1 MAEHEMR
8 LEPVDD
14 ASAWTRAEMQNDTSW
29 IYRLSDEETVEIE
42 AALKEVVAKGM
53 AHKDITEADFPLPHF
68 GPTVTKLRNQIEDGR
83 GIAVLKGMPVEGKS
97 VEEIELMYAG
107 VAAHVGHSIVQDPQG
122 SLIDHVCDR
131 GISYDNIAVRGYT
144 TNAELTPHCDSGD
157 IVSLLCVRQAKE
169 GGINTL
175 ASSIAIYNEILA
187 KHREYLDALYTGFHY
202 NLRGSGPPGK
212 YQDITA
218 HRVPVY
224 SYHQGKLSCRF
235 NQKAMLTAEQLP
247 GVPPLSQLE
256 KDAINK
262 IAELSVREDLG
273 TDVMLESGDWLL
285 LSNHTVFHTRAAF
298 EDWDEPEKKRLLLR
312 KWINI
317 PNARE
322 LTWEFGDHYNT
333 GIRQGP
339 WIKDEPG
346 QVVTVV

>member
-1 MAEHEMR
+1 MAEYDML
-8 LEPVDD
+8 LEPLRD
-14 ASAWTRAEMQNDTSW
+14 ASAWTRADMESDRSW
-29 IYRLSDEETVEIE
+29 VYELSAEEISEIE
-42 AALKEVVAKGM
+42 SALQQVQEKGLEH
-53 AHKDITEADFPLPHF
+53 AEICEADFPLPHI
-68 GPTVTKLRNQIEDGR
+68 GPLVTKLRDQIEDGR
-83 GIAVLKGMPVEGKS
+83 GIAVLKGMPIQGKTVEQQQ
-97 VEEIELMYAG
+97 LLYAG
-107 VAAHVGHSIVQDPQG
+107 VAAHIGQSIIQDPQG
-122 SLIDHVCDR
+122 TLIDLVTDR
-131 GISYDNIAVRGYT
+131 GLSYDDIAVRGYT

-157 IVSLLCVRQAKE
+157 IVSLLCIRQARE

-175 ASSIAIYNEILA
+175 ASSMAIYNEILA
-187 KHREYLDALYTGFHY
+187 KHREYLEPLYTGFHY

-212 YQDITA
+212 YVDITA

-262 IAELSVREDLG
+262 VAELSVCEEFG
-273 TDVMLESGDWLL
+273 TDVMLESGDLLL

-298 EDWDEPEKKRLLLR
+298 TDWEDPEKKRLLMR

-317 PNARE
+317 PNARA

-339 WIKDEPG
+339 WVEGEPG
-346 QVVTVV
+346 QVVEVA